1 MIKVVPLTPE
11 QKERLFGS
19 NNGNDAKSTSD
30 RPSTE
35 QLVHDWLRQD
45 RNPETRKIA
54 ESWQPTDKID
64 HWLYPRIAF
73 GTAGLRAQVG
83 AGYARMNDLIVLQ
96 TTKGLASW
104 VLRQSLPTGLSSHSV
119 VIGYDGRTNSQ
130 SFAQLAAS
138 IMLLKGIE
146 VIWLGKFVHTP
157 LVAFTVKERRA
168 SAGVMIT
175 ASHNPK
181 EDNGYKVYAGNGCQ
195 INTPVDEEI
204 QAAII
209 ENLEVPEEAWD
220 TSEVDKLESTG
231 QHMQDLYTKALLA
244 VIGPVLKP
252 PSFIYTPLHGTGLE
266 IFMEVLD
273 SLTRNADETSTKTFC
288 KPVLEQ
294 SRPDPEFPTVKFPNP
309 EESGAL
315 DLAQALAKK
324 ENISLII
331 ANDPDADRLAVA
343 ERMHGSWD
351 QLTGDEVGALL
362 GWYIFTKQHD
372 SGSIGSSKPRMF
384 TSAVSSSF
392 LSTIGSSEGF
402 EVEETLT
409 GFKWIGNAAL
419 TAGRAGGNVLFGYE
433 EALGYMIPGIC
444 HDKDGV
450 SAAMLFLQAVARWH
464 ETKGQTPLG
473 ILHGLCKKY
482 GWHETVNTYFKSPSV
497 QLTTKMFQTIQSQPE
512 RVLDMLPQ
520 PANIRIRDA
529 SAGTD
534 TGEAD
539 GRSRLPV
546 VPGNL
551 MITLWMSGSSELGD
565 GTRVTIRASGT
576 EPKIKVYIECRSK
589 SGKDIARRGALVTLQ
604 AVIATWFCDRQFVI
618 EERWLDWQDSEIEA
632 IQ

>member
-1 MIKVVPLTPE
+1 MIKVVQLTPE
-11 QKERLFGS
+11 QKQKLFGS
-19 NNGNDAKSTSD
+19 DNGNDAEPSSD

-35 QLVHDWLRQD
+35 QLIHDWLRQD
-45 RNPETRKIA
+45 RNPETRKVA
-54 ESWQPTDKID
+54 ESWQLSDKID

-96 TTKGLASW
+96 TTQGLASW
-104 VLRQSLPTGLSSHSV
+104 VLRQTFATGMSSHSV
-119 VIGYDGRTNSQ
+119 VIGYDGRTNSR
-130 SFAQLAAS
+130 SFARLVAS
-138 IMLLKGIE
+138 VMLLRGID

-209 ENLEVPEEAWD
+209 DDLEVPEEAWD
-220 TSEVDKLESTG
+220 TSQVDKLESVG
-231 QHMQDLYTKALLA
+231 QHMQMLYTKALLA
-244 VIGPVLKP
+244 RIGPVLKP

-273 SLTRNADETSTKTFC
+273 SLTGNADETSTKTFC

-294 SRPDPEFPTVKFPNP
+294 SRPDPEFPTVRFPNP

-315 DLAQALAKK
+315 DLAQALAEK

-343 ERMHGSWD
+343 ERTPNGSWY
-351 QLTGDEVGALL
+351 QLKGDEVGALL
-362 GWYIFTKQHD
+362 GWYIFTKQND
-372 SGSIGSSKPRMF
+372 SGSISSPKYKMF

-419 TAGRAGGNVLFGYE
+419 AAEKAGGNVLFGYE
-433 EALGYMIPGIC
+433 EALGYMLPAVC

-450 SAAMLFLQAVARWH
+450 SAAMLFLQAAAKWH
-464 ETKGQTPLG
+464 ETRSQTPLEVLQS
-473 ILHGLCKKY
+473 LHQKK
-482 GWHETVNTYFKSPSV
+482 GWHETVNTYLKSPSI

-512 RVLDMLPQ
+512 RVLDMLP
-520 PANIRIRDA
+520 PSTNIRIRDA
-529 SAGTD
+529 LAGTD

-551 MITLWMSGSSELGD
+551 MITFWMSGPSELGD
-565 GTRVTIRASGT
+565 STRVTIRASGT
-576 EPKIKVYIECRSK
+576 EPKIKIYIECKSR
-589 SGKDIARRGALVTLQ
+589 SGKDVARNGALRTLQ
-604 AVIATWFCDRQFVI
+604 AVIATWFRDKQFVI
-618 EERWLDWQDSEIEA
+618 EERWQDWLGGQT
-632 IQ
+632 